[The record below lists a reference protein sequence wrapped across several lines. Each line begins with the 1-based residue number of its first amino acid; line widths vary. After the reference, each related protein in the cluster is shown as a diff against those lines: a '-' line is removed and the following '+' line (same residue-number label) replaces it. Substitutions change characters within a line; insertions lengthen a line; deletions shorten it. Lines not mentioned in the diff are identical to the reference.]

1 MEEWREV
8 LDLRRRCFSSL
19 SSIQSE
25 HDTVADHLVVRDSS
39 EGKLCGAY
47 RILSTERFLK
57 FDLPAASANSTVSGL
72 GLSFESGR
80 DFDLAPILAKEGVK
94 LELAWACIDPAYR
107 DGRVVGL
114 LWQGISD
121 YIRQSGAK
129 VIFGVTSVFEKDHA
143 ILPEI
148 QKFLSENQTI
158 RMRQDS
164 PVHRLEFAEPKA
176 VVRPPLRRRVLPAL
190 LRAYLM
196 AGAIIWA
203 QPFFDEENNCYDFMT
218 VLEIES
224 AAPSIL
230 QHFHL

>member
-1 MEEWREV
+1 MSTISTLEEWREV
-8 LDLRRRCFSSL
+8 LDLRRRCFSTL

-25 HDTVADHLVVRDSS
+25 HDIEADHLVVRDLAA
-39 EGKLCGAY
+39 GNLCGAY
-47 RILSTERFLK
+47 RILSTEQ
-57 FDLPAASANSTVSGL
+57 AS
-72 GLSFESGR
+72 SFESSR
-80 DFDLAPILAKEGVK
+80 DFDLAPILVKEGAK

-107 DGRVVGL
+107 DGRVVSL

-121 YIRQSGAK
+121 YIRQTGARI
-129 VIFGVTSVFEKDHA
+129 IFGVTSVFEKDHA

-148 QKFLSENQTI
+148 QKYL
-158 RMRQDS
+158 
-164 PVHRLEFAEPKA
+164 AEAKPEKA
-176 VVRPPLRRRVLPAL
+176 RESVRRRMLPAL

-224 AAPSIL
+224 AAPSVL